1 MYELQQDDPIFNSL
15 EYLQTKEAQK
25 TQTSDDSSGGKS
37 HRSHSETLEQT
48 RYKHK
53 QPNPW

>member
-25 TQTSDDSSGGKS
+25 TQASDESSGGKS
-37 HRSHSETLEQT
+37 HTSHSETLEQT
-48 RYKHK
+48 KYK
-53 QPNPW
+53 QPNPR